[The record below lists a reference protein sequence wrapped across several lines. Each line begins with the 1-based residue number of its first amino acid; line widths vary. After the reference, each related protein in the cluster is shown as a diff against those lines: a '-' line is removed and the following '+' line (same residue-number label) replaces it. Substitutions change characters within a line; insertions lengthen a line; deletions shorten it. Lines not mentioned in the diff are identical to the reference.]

1 MVFFEHHIER
11 FLLVFLSIGFDMSL
25 EQAHAKRQYDTFLSK
40 YDNRFNPET
49 PTPTSNSN
57 IQGGSYSIPDDKY
70 SEFLQL
76 YYNYIVRYNNVEY
89 LTEIQRTD
97 GTEPIVVDLDLRYDF
112 NIKDRQHTRDNVED
126 LVVLYLGEL
135 KHIYEFDEK
144 PFYIFI
150 MEKPNVNRDTAKKI
164 TKDGIHMII
173 GIQSDRIVQS
183 ILRSRVIKKIGA
195 LWNTIPLNSE
205 FTWETVFDE
214 GVTMGHCGW
223 QMYGSQKPSS
233 NEKYD
238 LSVIY
243 EVLFDPADRE
253 FSCKPVQL
261 SNFQIIEKIELLSVR
276 SQKHPS
282 YHLKPDFMSSIS
294 DRTSGNT
301 SPSTAASK
309 RKKLVIRSSTNDT
322 MSMFQY
328 SGAISEICNIRDHV
342 QLDIAVEQFKAK
354 FASFY
359 DIIDAHNY
367 TLTLP
372 ESYYG
377 PGSYDKWM
385 RVGWALSNTHDILF
399 LTWIA
404 FSAQSSAFSFGD
416 IPSLYDKWQR
426 FDKNNILGLNRNS
439 IRRWSEKDA
448 PDKYADVRF
457 NSIDYHIDKTLTS
470 AVDLIDALDADE
482 KKKVKGKVSNDYA
495 FAEALHF
502 LYGDESVCVSV
513 KNNMWMRYA
522 GHRWIED
529 EAGNY
534 LRHKISTELHKI
546 YERKMFQISERV
558 TAIQQVDESDNRIR
572 KEKAKLMRICQL
584 LPLLGSSND
593 KKNIMTEARELFYD
607 SQFMEKLDENPYL
620 LCFNNGVFDFKQGI
634 FRAGCPEDYISK
646 STNIDYVEYKE
657 LNKDTVAEIHD
668 FMNKLFPK
676 RELCKYMWDHLASVL
691 IGTPDKQTFNNYYG
705 EGRNGKSVLCTLM
718 DTIMGE
724 YKGVVPL
731 SAITQDRAKIGGTSA
746 ELAELKAIRYA
757 VIMEPSESDAIKEGP
772 LKQLTS
778 GLDPIQ
784 CRAPYSSKTMTYYP
798 QFKLVLCTNH
808 LMEVK
813 AQDNGT
819 WRRIRVVPFESLFT
833 ENPVYDD
840 PDKPYQYKIDD
851 RIHEKFDIWKTV
863 FMSMLVQH
871 AKTTGGSVQDCEVV
885 LSASREYQQSQDFI
899 AEFVRDKIVRAEGGK
914 IGKSELNT
922 EFHIWFAQTY
932 GNKGLPNIKK
942 VHTFVDKT
950 YGKAKNNSWTGI
962 KIRFDRDDMLNQ
974 AQIDDDDDYGEEHLM
989 GSL

>member
-1 MVFFEHHIER
+1 
-11 FLLVFLSIGFDMSL
+11 MSL
-25 EQAHAKRQYDTFLSK
+25 EQAQAKKHYDSFLSK
-40 YDNRFNPET
+40 YNNRLNPNT
-49 PTPTSNSN
+49 DIPVSNSN

-76 YYNYIVRYNNVEY
+76 YYNYIIRFNNVEY

-97 GTEPIVVDLDLRYDF
+97 GTEPIVVDLDLRYDLS
-112 NIKDRQHTRDNVED
+112 ITERQHTRDHISD
-126 LVVLYLGEL
+126 LIVLYLEEL
-135 KHIYEFDEK
+135 KHIYEFDEQS
-144 PFYIFI
+144 FYIFV
-150 MEKPNVNRDTAKKI
+150 MEKPNVNRDTNKKV
-164 TKDGIHMII
+164 TKDGIHIII
-173 GIQSDRIVQS
+173 GIKSDRIVQS
-183 ILRSRVIKKIGA
+183 VLRERVVKKIASVWNNIPLRSD
-195 LWNTIPLNSE
+195 

-214 GVTMGHCGW
+214 GVSLGHCGW
-223 QMYGSQKPSS
+223 QMYGSQKPES
-233 NEKYD
+233 NQKYD
-238 LSVIY
+238 LTTIY
-243 EVLFDPADRE
+243 EVFFDPADRE
-253 FSCKPVQL
+253 FSCKEVIPIT
-261 SNFQIIEKIELLSVR
+261 NFSIAEKIELLSVR

-282 YHLKPDFMSSIS
+282 YYLKPDFMTTIEE
-294 DRTSGNT
+294 RTSGYT
-301 SPSTAASK
+301 SPSSGGK
-309 RKKLVIRSSTNDT
+309 RKKLVIRSNVND
-322 MSMFQY
+322 SMFPFSGY
-328 SGAISEICNIRDHV
+328 SGAIAEICNIRDQA
-342 QLDIAVEQFKAK
+342 QLDMAVEVFKTK

-367 TLTLP
+367 TMTLP

-404 FSAQSSAFSFGD
+404 FSAQSTAFHFGD
-416 IPSLYDKWQR
+416 IPSLYEKWQK
-426 FDKNNILGLNRNS
+426 FDKNNVLGLNKNS
-439 IRRWSEKDA
+439 LRRWSEKDA
-448 PDKYADVRF
+448 PEKYAEVRF
-457 NSIDYHIDKTLTS
+457 NSVDYHIDKTLTS
-470 AVDLIDALDADE
+470 AVDMIDALDADE
-482 KKKVKGKVSNDYA
+482 KKKVKGKLSNDYA
-495 FAEALHF
+495 FAEVLHF
-502 LYGDESVCVSV
+502 LYGDECVCVSV
-513 KNNMWMRYA
+513 KNNIWMRYS

-534 LRHKISTELHKI
+534 LRHKISTELCKI
-546 YERKMFQISERV
+546 YERKMMQMSERLG
-558 TAIQQVDESDNRIR
+558 AMQQVDEGDTRIR
-572 KEKAKLMRICQL
+572 REKAKLIRICQL
-584 LPLLGSSND
+584 VPLLGSSND

-646 STNIDYVEYKE
+646 STNIDYVDYRE
-657 LNKDTVAEIHD
+657 LNRDTVAEIND
-668 FMNKLFPK
+668 FMNKLFPRK
-676 RELCKYMWDHLASVL
+676 ELCKYMWDHLASVL

-833 ENPVYDD
+833 ENPVNDD
-840 PDKPYQYKIDD
+840 PDKPYQYLIDD
-851 RIHEKFDIWKTV
+851 RIHEKFDSWKTV
-863 FMSMLVQH
+863 FMSMLVEH
-871 AKTTGGSVQDCEVV
+871 AKKTGGSVQDCEVV

-899 AEFVRDKIVRAEGGK
+899 AEFVRDKVMRAEGGK

-942 VHTFVDKT
+942 VHTFMDKT
-950 YGKAKNNSWTGI
+950 YGKAKNNSWIGV
-962 KIRFDRDDMLNQ
+962 KIRFDRDDILNQ
-974 AQIDDDDDYGEEHLM
+974 AQIDDEEEEDEMNM
-989 GSL
+989 GAL